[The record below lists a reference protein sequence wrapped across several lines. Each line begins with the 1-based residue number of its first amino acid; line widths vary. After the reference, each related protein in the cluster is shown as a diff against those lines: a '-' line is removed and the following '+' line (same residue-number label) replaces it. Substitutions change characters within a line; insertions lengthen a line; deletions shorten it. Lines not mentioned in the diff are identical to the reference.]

1 MSKARREN
9 NGLFLKLAC
18 QNILRRPTRT
28 MLLILAVALVTGAL
42 FASAIVGRG
51 VQASIERSF
60 DQMGAD
66 LIVVPA
72 DAMVNITSALLTV
85 QPTESTIDAAVL
97 DRIAKIDGV
106 ERVAAQSIYRIPMM
120 VHMPE
125 HKANLIAFDAKSDF
139 TVLPWLKEKL
149 AREMRRG
156 DLVVGARVDQT
167 LGEELEPCDQAAT
180 IYARLGRSGVGPLD
194 DSMFATYET
203 AQYLAEGKINGV
215 SAIPTFDRNRCSAI
229 LVRLALGT
237 TPEQVKFAISQLS
250 NVKVITGTTIVT
262 STRQTTTA
270 LLAGLACMVA
280 VMLLGSAIV
289 IALLFSA
296 IISERKREIGLLSA
310 IGSRRSSIVSMLI
323 AESCFTTAMG
333 GICGIGFGTVLL
345 LFFQR
350 SLVYY
355 LETLHIE
362 FSWSPI
368 GEITIFA
375 SICLLLTI
383 VCGLMGAL
391 LPALK
396 VSASEPYN
404 LIQSEGG

>member
-72 DAMVNITSALLTV
+72 DALVNITSALLTV
-85 QPTESTIDAAVL
+85 QPTESTIDVAVL
-97 DRIAKIDGV
+97 DRIAKIEGV
-106 ERVAAQSIYRIPMM
+106 ERVAAQSFYRIPMM

-149 AREMRRG
+149 AREMRKG
-156 DLVVGARVDQT
+156 DLIVGARVDQA

-180 IYARLGRSGVGPLD
+180 IYGKLGRSGVGPLD

-203 AQYLAEGKINGV
+203 AQYLAQGKINGA
-215 SAIPTFDRNRCSAI
+215 SAIPAFDRNRCSAI

-237 TPEQVKFAISQLS
+237 TPEQVKFAISQID

-262 STRQTTTA
+262 STRQTTSA
-270 LLAGLACMVA
+270 LLAGMACMVA
-280 VMLLGSAIV
+280 VMLLGSTIV

-310 IGSRRSSIVSMLI
+310 IGSRRFSIVSMLI

-345 LFFQR
+345 LLFQR

-368 GEITIFA
+368 SEITVVA

-383 VCGLMGAL
+383 VCGLLGAL
-391 LPALK
+391 LPSLK

-404 LIQSEGG
+404 LIQGEGG

>member
-1 MSKARREN
+1 
-9 NGLFLKLAC
+9 
-18 QNILRRPTRT
+18 

-72 DAMVNITSALLTV
+72 DALVNITSALLTV
-85 QPTESTIDAAVL
+85 QPTESTIDVAVL

-149 AREMRRG
+149 AREMRKG

-180 IYARLGRSGVGPLD
+180 IYGKLGRSGVGPLD

-203 AQYLAEGKINGV
+203 AQYLAQGKINGA

-237 TPEQVKFAISQLS
+237 TPEQVKFAISQID

-262 STRQTTTA
+262 STRQTTSA
-270 LLAGLACMVA
+270 LLAGMACMVA
-280 VMLLGSAIV
+280 VMLLGSTIV

-310 IGSRRSSIVSMLI
+310 IGSRRFSIVSMLI

-345 LFFQR
+345 LLFQR

-362 FSWSPI
+362 FGWSPI
-368 GEITIFA
+368 GEITVVA

-383 VCGLMGAL
+383 VCGLLGAL
-391 LPALK
+391 LPSLK

-404 LIQSEGG
+404 LIQGEGG